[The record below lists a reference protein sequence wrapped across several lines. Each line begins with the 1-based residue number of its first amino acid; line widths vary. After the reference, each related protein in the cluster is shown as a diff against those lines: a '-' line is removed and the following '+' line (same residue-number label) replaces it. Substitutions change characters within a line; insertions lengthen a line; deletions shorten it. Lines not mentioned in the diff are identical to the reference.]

1 MNSNK
6 KTANIT
12 DTSPRQAAI
21 IAGIGYL
28 ISFVGVIF
36 ADIMGGNLVVAG
48 DAAITAQN
56 IMANDGPFR
65 ASIVGWFIAIL
76 GDMLRAW
83 ALYVFFRQVNKSL
96 ALLSAWFMLVHD
108 AIFGSALLNLVFA
121 SELLSGAGLSIV
133 FEPNQMHSLMTLFI
147 NGYNYGF
154 QIGIFFFSFH
164 LGIIGYLVLKSGY
177 VPKILGVLLIVAFF
191 GYLITSLDIILLLNY
206 PKIINQVLMVPNF
219 ISELSLIVWLV
230 LKGGKSVTVK

>member
-177 VPKILGVLLIVAFF
+177 VPKMLGILLIVAFL

-206 PKIINQVLMVPNF
+206 PKIINQALMVPNF
-219 ISELSLIVWLV
+219 LSELSLIVWLV
-230 LKGGKSVTVK
+230 LKGGKSITVK

>member
-177 VPKILGVLLIVAFF
+177 VPKMLGILLIVAFL

-230 LKGGKSVTVK
+230 LKGGKGVTVK

>member
-36 ADIMGGNLVVAG
+36 VDIMGGNLVVAG

-83 ALYVFFRQVNKSL
+83 ALYIFFRQVNKSI

-108 AIFGSALLNLVFA
+108 AIFGSALLNLIFA

-133 FEPNQMHSLMTLFI
+133 FEPNQIQSLMMLFI

-164 LGIIGYLVLKSGY
+164 LGLIGYLVLKSID
-177 VPKILGVLLIVAFF
+177 VPKILGILLLLGFL
-191 GYLITSLDIILLLNY
+191 GYLITSLDKILLLNY
-206 PKIINQVLMVPNF
+206 PELINQILVVPNF
-219 ISELSLIVWLV
+219 ISELALVIWLIF
-230 LKGGKSVTVK
+230 KGGKTK

>member
-65 ASIVGWFIAIL
+65 ASIVGWFIAIV
-76 GDMLRAW
+76 GDILRAW
-83 ALYVFFRQVNKSL
+83 ALYVFF
-96 ALLSAWFMLVHD
+96 
-108 AIFGSALLNLVFA
+108 
-121 SELLSGAGLSIV
+121 
-133 FEPNQMHSLMTLFI
+133 
-147 NGYNYGF
+147 
-154 QIGIFFFSFH
+154 
-164 LGIIGYLVLKSGY
+164 
-177 VPKILGVLLIVAFF
+177 
-191 GYLITSLDIILLLNY
+191 
-206 PKIINQVLMVPNF
+206 
-219 ISELSLIVWLV
+219 
-230 LKGGKSVTVK
+230 